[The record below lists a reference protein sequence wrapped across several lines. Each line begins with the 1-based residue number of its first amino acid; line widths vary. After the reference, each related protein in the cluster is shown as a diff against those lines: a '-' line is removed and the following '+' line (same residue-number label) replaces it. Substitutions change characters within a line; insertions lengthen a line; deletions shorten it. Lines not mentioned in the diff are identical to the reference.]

1 MIRIEKLSIKH
12 GKTKAVN
19 QLNMTIKHKEK
30 ISIIGRSGCGK
41 TSILHALAGLIAPS
55 SGRILIH
62 NDHVTGIRNKTS
74 IILQNSGLFP
84 WKTVESNVMLGVIN
98 EEIPKD
104 EKMNKVTAALAEL
117 DILDQ
122 KDKFLNKL
130 SGGQRQRVAIARALV
145 QSPDLLLMDEPSGAL
160 DMINKEKF
168 QNSLHD
174 LYLRRDVTAIIV
186 THDIEEAVFLGQ
198 KIFVMDDGQ
207 VIAEVINPFYGKENV
222 RESIEFYKLCL
233 KVRQVMKA

>member
-1 MIRIEKLSIKH
+1 MIKIENVSIEH

-19 QLNMTIKHKEK
+19 QMNLTIRHNEK
-30 ISIIGRSGCGK
+30 ISIVGRSGCGK
-41 TSILHALAGLIAPS
+41 TSILHALAGLTAPS

-62 NDHVTGIRNKTS
+62 NDPVRGIRKDTS

-84 WKTVESNVMLGVIN
+84 WKTVISNVMLGIIN
-98 EEIPKD
+98 EDIRKD
-104 EKMNKVTAALAEL
+104 EKMSKVMAILFEL

-122 KDKFLNKL
+122 RDKFLHKL

-168 QNSLHD
+168 QDSLHD
-174 LYLRRDVTAIIV
+174 LYLQRDVTSVIV

-198 KIFVMDDGQ
+198 KIFVMDDGK
-207 VIAEVINPFYGKENV
+207 VIAEVVNPFYGKKNV

-233 KVRQVMKA
+233 KVRQVMKT

>member
-1 MIRIEKLSIKH
+1 MIKIENLSIKH
-12 GKTKAVN
+12 GKTEAVN
-19 QLNMTIKHKEK
+19 QLNMTIRHKEK
-30 ISIIGRSGCGK
+30 ISIVGRSGCGK
-41 TSILHALAGLIAPS
+41 TSILHALAGLTVPS
-55 SGRILIH
+55 SGRLLIH
-62 NDHVTGIRNKTS
+62 NEQVRGIRKETS

-84 WKTVESNVMLGVIN
+84 WKTVASNVMLAIIN
-98 EEIPKD
+98 EDIRKD
-104 EKMNKVTAALAEL
+104 EKMSKVMAVLFEL

-122 KDKFLNKL
+122 RDKFLHKL

-168 QNSLHD
+168 QDSLHD
-174 LYLRRDVTAIIV
+174 LYRQRDVTAIIV

-198 KIFVMDDGQ
+198 KIFIMDEGQ
-207 VIAEVINPFYGKENV
+207 VIAEVVNPFYGEKNV

-233 KVRQVMKA
+233 KVRQVMKT

>member
-1 MIRIEKLSIKH
+1 MIRIENLTIKH

-19 QLNMTIKHKEK
+19 QLNLTIHHKEK
-30 ISIIGRSGCGK
+30 ISIVGRSGCGK
-41 TSILHALAGLIAPS
+41 TSLLHALAGLISPS
-55 SGRILIH
+55 TGRILIH
-62 NDHVTGIRNKTS
+62 NNPVRGISKDTS

-98 EEIPKD
+98 ESIGKD
-104 EKMNKVTAALAEL
+104 EKLTKVTAVLSEL

-122 KDKFLNKL
+122 KEKFLHKL

-145 QSPDLLLMDEPSGAL
+145 QSPDLLLMDEPSGSL
-160 DMINKEKF
+160 DMISKEKF
-168 QNSLHD
+168 QDGLHD
-174 LYLRRDVTAIIV
+174 LYLRRDITAIIV

-198 KIFVMDDGQ
+198 KIFIMDNGQ
-207 VIAEVINPFYGKENV
+207 VIDEVVNPFYGEENV

-233 KVRQVMKA
+233 KVRQVMKT